1 MLDHAMTLPAYVPPE
16 LARLPNWV
24 FWQHEVTTTGKITK
38 VPYQVE
44 NWKRLAASTRPE
56 EWATYDQAYLNY
68 PFSDRAGVGFVF
80 AEGVNIFGIDLD
92 DLDKVAEADQEAAM
106 RLRIMIRE
114 HFPTYREVSPSGK
127 GCHYIGF
134 GSLPPEIRSIKD
146 SKYGIEVYDKE
157 RFFTFTGNVIDGM
170 NQLANCQDALTDLAH
185 TMRGAAVAARA
196 TIHNENDP
204 RPVETIVASVIGW
217 VNGDEFRRLMHDPL
231 QVTLSRYKND
241 HSAADLALTNFIAT
255 ATKDVN
261 KAVDIFR
268 ASPLWR
274 EGGKGGYKPEQ
285 KYIDDYLVRICFGKV
300 WGERALKEQQAAVMT
315 SEGERLGNEL
325 IAAAQAQAER
335 EAPKGEP
342 TLEPVKQI
350 VEAGSFARQYRV
362 NLPYLDVSDGTAHY
376 PPGMA
381 GAFVKSIA
389 EACATPVPEF
399 AIAVGM
405 AFLSGVVG
413 RAYRYKGQGLNSF
426 FMVGA
431 KSATGKTQH
440 IMAVQKLLGGMANPQ
455 MADRFYAVSG
465 KTVQGLQTYFERY
478 PAGAWI
484 TDECGSQIKALTEPQ
499 GQGDYELKDAIN
511 SLFDAAVPGK
521 KWSPPA
527 SRTSQKEAKTITC
540 LSVGIGWFTT
550 REKIYRAINNDEVA
564 DGFLSRFT
572 PIFYNGTMGADNHNI
587 RDELPEQVAKLLA
600 TLWAI
605 ILENDMHMPL
615 DGVANNSKAVKV
627 AATQEATDAF
637 FTFGQE
643 TRNLTRRAQ
652 AENDD
657 LPDAFVAIGR
667 VNITAQR
674 LAGVCAVMD
683 NPVAPVITIE
693 HAKWA
698 IQFVGSRMLHVL
710 ELIATGEVGSDDS
723 IEVPTI
729 VRVVKRLLV
738 KHGAKVPS
746 WALHDKLRLVLP
758 FKAARIG
765 AMNAVKQALNQ
776 MIDDGRLHRA
786 TDNDGHQG
794 RPMVYYTITND
805 AVWKK
810 Y

>member
-1 MLDHAMTLPAYVPPE
+1 MT
-16 LARLPNWV
+16 RLP
-24 FWQHEVTTTGKITK
+24 
-38 VPYQVE
+38 
-44 NWKRLAASTRPE
+44 RLIKTA
-56 EWATYDQAYLNY
+56 L
-68 PFSDRAGVGFVF
+68 
-80 AEGVNIFGIDLD
+80 
-92 DLDKVAEADQEAAM
+92 
-106 RLRIMIRE
+106 RLRLLIRE

-127 GCHYIGF
+127 GCHYLGF
-134 GSLPPEIRSIKD
+134 GTLPPEISAIKD
-146 SKYGIEVYDKE
+146 SKYGVEVYDKH
-157 RFFTFTGNVIDGM
+157 RFFTFTGKIIDGM
-170 NQLANCQDALTDLAH
+170 DKLVDCQDALTDLAN
-185 TMRGAAVAARA
+185 TMRGAAVATRA
-196 TIHNENDP
+196 AFVGEDDP
-204 RPVETIVASVIGW
+204 RSVDIIISTVCGW
-217 VNGDEFRRLMHDPL
+217 SNGDEFRRLMFDPL
-231 QVTLSRYKND
+231 PITLGRYHND

-255 ATKDVN
+255 ATKDAD
-261 KAVDIFR
+261 KAVQVFR
-268 ASPLWR
+268 RSPLWR

-300 WGERALKEQQAAVMT
+300 WSERAVKEQQAAAMAA
-315 SEGERLGNEL
+315 EGERLGNEL
-325 IAAAQAQAER
+325 IAATNAQAER
-335 EAPKGEP
+335 EAPKGDEP
-342 TLEPVKQI
+342 IKQV

-362 NLPYLDVSDGTAHY
+362 NLPYLDVSDGTAHF

-381 GAFVKSIA
+381 GLFTRSIA
-389 EACATPVPEF
+389 EACATPVAEF

-405 AFLSGVVG
+405 AFLSGVTG

-440 IMAVQKLLGGMANPQ
+440 IMAVQKLLGSLTNPQ
-455 MADRFYAVSG
+455 IADRFYSVSG
-465 KTVQGLQTYFERY
+465 KTVQGLQTYFEKY

-484 TDECGSQIKALTEPQ
+484 TDECGAQIKALTEPQ
-499 GQGDYELKDAIN
+499 GQGDFELKDAIN

-527 SRTSQKEAKTITC
+527 SRTSQKESKTITC

-572 PIFYNGTMGADNHNI
+572 PIFYNGTMGADNPHQ
-587 RDELPEQVAKLLA
+587 RDELPENVAKTLA

-615 DGVANNSKAVKV
+615 DGIANNSKSVKV
-627 AATQEATDAF
+627 LATEEAEKAF
-637 FTFGQE
+637 NVFGSE

-657 LPDAFVAIGR
+657 LPDAFVAMGR

-674 LAGVCAVMD
+674 LAGVCAVLD
-683 NPVAPVITIE
+683 NPVSPVITIE

-729 VRVVKRLLV
+729 VRVMKRLMA

-765 AMNAVKQALNQ
+765 AMSAVKQALNS

-794 RPMVYYTITND
+794 RPVVYYTITND